1 MEAEFYNRLLKK
13 DENKSIK
20 QLQHENSLTNLLR
33 TLIRQKED
41 AAVRLKA
48 ENEHLKHLLVK
59 QQNLLNKLN
68 EDNMILLS
76 NNNRRHH
83 HHHRE
88 QQLCSSSTI
97 SSSQDVVGVGD
108 NDNCC
113 SCNNH
118 SSSFISPK
126 QDICNSY
133 E

>member
-13 DENKSIK
+13 EENKSIK

-76 NNNRRHH
+76 NNRHH

-97 SSSQDVVGVGD
+97 SSSQDVVVVGD

-113 SCNNH
+113 CNNH